1 MDVKSVMTAVR
12 LASQRDAV
20 VTAKAEAAAMLAG
33 SNTAGISFKQ
43 SNVASNY
50 AYDVAYANGLWLA
63 GMYNAAYYSYDGKTW
78 TQIADVDYS
87 LSGFTYANGLWVAG
101 GLGTIQGLFYSEDG
115 INWER
120 SNITNQK
127 IRKTAYANGVWVA
140 SGPSAGLYYS
150 EDGKN
155 WTKCDSVN
163 GTFDCIV
170 YANNLWVAG
179 GSFIYYSAD
188 GKTWTRHN
196 TMGNVKD
203 LVYADGI
210 WVGCM
215 GVVSMSGW
223 INGLFRSS
231 DGQNWTQLD
240 SGSFTAIAHAN
251 GMWVAAGVK
260 STTNSRGLL
269 YSYDAQTWEK
279 TNITSCVFYSISY
292 GDGVWV
298 AAAGSKSEIGGLC
311 YSLDGKVWMP
321 SDISTGSFLCATYAD
336 GMWVVAS
343 DSGEG
348 GKTGLYYGQIINK
361 YTTPDKLV
369 ESVNAAL
376 QAAGEFGGLAG
387 PKGDKG
393 DPGETGPAGK
403 DGVSVTHAWDGTTL
417 SVTSASGTTSANLQG
432 PAGPKGDT
440 GSAGATGADGVSP
453 TVTVSKSGKVT
464 TVTIKDATGAKT
476 ATINDGADGSSV
488 PPDWAKNDEN
498 ADGYIKNRTH
508 YVIPITVLKGYSDI
522 SAEGSF
528 DGSRCI
534 RIGKAFDA
542 TKLIGATISYNGVK
556 TILTADNIHKMS
568 GNDSTNVAVV
578 VSSPQS
584 KDMPGLFVINGAP
597 TNGTFPTDTGARTYH
612 FGSTGLYR
620 LDGFY
625 TVPSALEIE
634 YGGGIVQ
641 LDEKYIPE
649 TLQRTGENVDIPTGK
664 TLILASTTPGSTK
677 KFKITVDDEGT
688 LKAEEI
694 TT

>member
-1 MDVKSVMTAVR
+1 MDTKSIMTAVR

-20 VTAKAEAAAMLAG
+20 VTAKAEAAAAVAG
-33 SNTAGISFKQ
+33 SNVAGISFKQ

-50 AYDVAYANGLWLA
+50 ACDVAYANGLWLA
-63 GMYNAAYYSYDGKTW
+63 GMSDALYYSYDGKTW
-78 TQIADVDYS
+78 TQIEDVDYS

-101 GLGTIQGLFYSEDG
+101 ATGTIRGLFYSEDG
-115 INWER
+115 INWFR
-120 SNITNQK
+120 SNITNAQF
-127 IRKTAYANGVWVA
+127 RKTAYANGVWVA
-140 SGPSAGLYYS
+140 SGPDAGLYYS

-155 WTKCDSVN
+155 WTKCDGVS
-163 GTFDCIV
+163 GTYDYIV

-179 GSFIYYSAD
+179 GNVLIYYSVD
-188 GKTWTRHN
+188 GKTWTMHK
-196 TMGNVKD
+196 TLGNLKG

-215 GVVSMSGW
+215 GTVTLSGFN
-223 INGLFRSS
+223 NGLFCSS
-231 DGQNWTQLD
+231 DGQNWTRLD
-240 SGSFTAIAHAN
+240 SGNFTAIAHAN
-251 GMWVAAGVK
+251 GMWVAAGQK
-260 STTNSRGLL
+260 TIGGKQALF
-269 YSYDAQTWEK
+269 YSYDARTWEK
-279 TNITSCVFYSISY
+279 TNITSCVFNSISY

-298 AAAGSKSEIGGLC
+298 AAANSTSEIGGLC
-311 YSLDGKVWMP
+311 YSLDGKVWMQ
-321 SDISTGSFLCATYAD
+321 SDISTGDFLCATYAD
-336 GMWVVAS
+336 GMWVAAS
-343 DSGEG
+343 DYGEG

-376 QAAGEFGGLAG
+376 QAAGELGGLAG

-393 DPGETGPAGK
+393 DPGE
-403 DGVSVTHAWDGTTL
+403 
-417 SVTSASGTTSANLQG
+417 
-432 PAGPKGDT
+432 AGPKGDT
-440 GSAGATGADGVSP
+440 GATGSAGEKGEKGDPGETGPAGAAGKDGISP

-464 TVTIKDATGAKT
+464 TVAITDATGTKT

-488 PPDWAKNDEN
+488 PPDWAEDDDN

-508 YVIPITVLKGYSDI
+508 YVIPTTVLKGYSGNFTD
-522 SAEGSF
+522 GSF
-528 DGSRCI
+528 DGSSCI
-534 RIGKAFDA
+534 RIGEAFDA

-556 TILTADNIHKMS
+556 TILTADNIHKMG
-568 GNDSTNVAVV
+568 GNDYTNVAVV

-597 TNGTFPTDTGARTYH
+597 TNGTFYTDTGARTYR

-620 LDGFY
+620 CDGFY

-649 TLQRTGENVDIPTGK
+649 TLQRTGENVDIPMGK
-664 TLILASTTPGSTK
+664 NLILASTTPGSTK
-677 KFKITVDDEGT
+677 KFKITVDDTGAI
-688 LKAEEI
+688 KAEEV